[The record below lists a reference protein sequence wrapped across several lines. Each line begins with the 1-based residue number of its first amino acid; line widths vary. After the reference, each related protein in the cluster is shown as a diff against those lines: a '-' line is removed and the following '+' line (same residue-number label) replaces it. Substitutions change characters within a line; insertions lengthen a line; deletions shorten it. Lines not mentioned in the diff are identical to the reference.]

1 MSDTAWVTWLQATI
15 GHIADKVSR
24 KKLKA
29 EYDSLHNAVLSISLL
44 FRDILVFWFLRLQ
57 AGTVNVYQY

>member
-1 MSDTAWVTWLQATI
+1 MSDTAWVTWLQAT
-15 GHIADKVSR
+15 IADKVSR

-29 EYDSLHNAVLSISLL
+29 EYDFLHIAVLSTSLL